1 MNMTQEQEISFAK
14 GYKLAEKAFEC
25 LSVQPQT
32 SDEWASFFRQVK
44 EGLND
49 LYCIDGIAAIIT
61 REEIK
66 GVNVG
71 QLSRQLKEIDK
82 TADQY
87 SHDSRWVD
95 RLLQCPPVRVKR
107 GPALQIPADLRP
119 DYSFDSF
126 DYGEGR
132 GKLGRIYM
140 QEVGMH
146 MYLPHCDVF
155 DVDDPTSAI
164 CIGDQ
169 LDKTSTKISELLSVM
184 QMLLDPEKK
193 NQELQQA
200 IERCISFESG
210 AASLPQLLRSHN
222 IGVVH
227 LAHNSW
233 HRVNYQN
240 IHAESL
246 YLTLEEN
253 NHIQVTLEPSPWLKD
268 DENPFD
274 ATEAGFD
281 LSGFIKEAIN
291 RANNTKDRH

>member
-1 MNMTQEQEISFAK
+1 MDMTQEQEISFNK
-14 GYKLAEKAFEC
+14 GYALAQNAYDH
-25 LSVQPQT
+25 LSALPQA
-32 SDEWASFFRQVK
+32 SDEWVSFFRQLK
-44 EGLND
+44 EGQND
-49 LYCIDGIAAIIT
+49 LYCIDGIAAFIT
-61 REEIK
+61 KEEIK
-66 GVNVG
+66 GVNLG
-71 QLSRQLKEIDK
+71 QLNKQLKELDN
-82 TADQY
+82 TAEQY
-87 SHDSRWVD
+87 GHDSRWVD
-95 RLLQCPPVRVKR
+95 RLLQRPPARVER
-107 GPALQIPADLRP
+107 GPALEIPADLRP

-126 DYGEGR
+126 DFGEGR

-155 DVDDPTSAI
+155 DVDDPTSVI

-169 LDKTSTKISELLSVM
+169 LDETSTKISELLTVM
-184 QMLLDPEKK
+184 QKLLDPEKK

-210 AASLPQLLRSHN
+210 AASLPQLLCSHN
-222 IGVVH
+222 IGVVN

-233 HRVNYQN
+233 HRVNYQH

-274 ATEAGFD
+274 ATDAGFD

-291 RANNTKDRH
+291 RIATKKK

>member
-1 MNMTQEQEISFAK
+1 MTQEQRFCFDK
-14 GYKLAEKAFEC
+14 GYALAQNAYDN
-25 LSVQPQT
+25 LSVVPQT
-32 SDEWASFFRQVK
+32 SDEWVSFFRQAK
-44 EGLND
+44 EGQNN
-49 LYCIDGIAAIIT
+49 LYCIDGIAAFIT

-155 DVDDPTSAI
+155 DVDDPTSVI

-233 HRVNYQN
+233 HRVNYQH

-246 YLTLEEN
+246 HLMLEEN

-268 DENPFD
+268 AENPFD
-274 ATEAGFD
+274 ATDAGFD